1 MIPFRSRYFST
12 AALILVVLLPSSLQA
27 QPARTARV
35 QVTVV
40 DPSSAVVPEATVDL
54 VGLEQ
59 ATQAAT
65 MPSAKTSATGV
76 AIIEGVA
83 PGRYSIRASFPGF
96 DLGLL
101 RDVRLRA
108 GDNRHVVVLP
118 LQRLEDTVTVS
129 QDTQAAAADRRRS
142 EFGLQIADDLL
153 QTLADDPL
161 ELARQISELAGPDAI
176 VRVDS
181 FEGQALP
188 PKAQIKSIHVVR
200 DQFAAETA
208 QPGSTFVDV
217 VTQPGVG
224 PIRGNL
230 SFTLRTPSA
239 TGMSRFAPTRAPEE
253 FSNVAGNAG
262 GTLVRGKTSFSANL
276 NRMSTIVTPILNAA
290 LPNGTRAET
299 LNIEQPNTQLSSNVV
314 VDHAIT
320 RDQTLRV
327 SFNSGL
333 FRIENLGVGNFDLP
347 ERAFTNENF
356 QRTIRV
362 QEAGPIGRRTFINT
376 RFSFGWL
383 DLTQTSA
390 VDAPTIMVQD
400 AFNAGGAQQGLNIRG
415 KQYTVM
421 SDVDHVR
428 GIHSWRFGTQIDGL
442 WFKSDSVFNQLG
454 TYSFSSLDDYNAGRA
469 AVYTQSIGRPV
480 VNYYNLQGAV
490 YVQDDIRVH
499 RGLTFS
505 PGLRYSVQ
513 AQVDD
518 KLAFEPR
525 FGLTWAPSAN
535 GRTTLRGSVGI
546 FHNFMPP
553 PVIEQ
558 SLRLDGEKQKE
569 LVIINPAYPDP
580 GIDAGFVPPTN
591 KYLIGD
597 FNLQRNLRYSA
608 GIDQVVNPRIRFNVL
623 YNYVHQQ
630 QQARGDNLN
639 PSDTITGARPDP
651 NFANIIAIVTDT
663 QIRRHEVFANATFN
677 LAAQAPGIQQALFNW
692 RRLTI
697 NTSYSFIGAQNN
709 SGGFWV
715 VPPTGNVE
723 DDWGPGPADSPY
735 RVQLMVTSSQVRN
748 LQVTGTYL
756 TYAGFPY
763 NWTTGFDDNKD
774 GFLNDRPDGVGL
786 RTLRGDGQQTTNLR
800 VAYTFNIG
808 QTAAGEP
815 AQASRYRVQ
824 LFTVVTNLGNYQNLA
839 GYSGVAT
846 SPFFR
851 QPTQAVN
858 LRKLDFGFSV
868 NF

>member
-1 MIPFRSRYFST
+1 VRTFFRISST
-12 AALILVVLLPSSLQA
+12 AVALLALTCPALLLA

-40 DPSSAVVPEATVDL
+40 DPSSAVVPDAAVDL

-59 ATQAAT
+59 ATQAT
-65 MPSAKTSATGV
+65 TVPSAHTSAAGV
-76 AIIEGVA
+76 AIIEGVQ

-108 GDNRHVVVLP
+108 GDNRHVVILP

-129 QDTQAAAADRRRS
+129 QDTQAAAADRHRS
-142 EFGLQIADDLL
+142 EFGLQITDDLL

-161 ELARQISELAGPDAI
+161 ELARQIAELAGPDAI
-176 VRVDS
+176 MRVDS
-181 FEGQALP
+181 FEGQSLP

-224 PIRGNL
+224 PIRGSL
-230 SFTLRTPSA
+230 SYTLRDPSS
-239 TGMSRFAPTRAPEE
+239 TGKSRFSPVRAPEE
-253 FSNVAGNAG
+253 FTNLAGNASG
-262 GTLVRGKTSFSANL
+262 SLVRNKTSVSANL
-276 NRMSTIVTPILNAA
+276 NRVSTIVRPILNAA
-290 LPNGTRAET
+290 LPEGTRAET
-299 LNIEQPNTQLSSNVV
+299 LDLEQPNTQFSTNVL

-327 SFNSGL
+327 GFNSGL

-362 QEAGPIGRRTFINT
+362 QEAGPIGRRTFLNT

-383 DLTQTSA
+383 DITQTSA
-390 VDAPTIMVQD
+390 ANLPTIMVQD

-421 SDVDHVR
+421 SDIDHVR
-428 GIHSWRFGTQIDGL
+428 GIHSWRAGTQIDGL

-454 TYSFSSLDDYNAGRA
+454 TYSFSSLDDYRAGRP
-469 AVYTQSIGRPV
+469 AVYTRSIGRPV
-480 VNYYNLQGAV
+480 VSYYNLQGAV
-490 YVQDDIRVH
+490 YVQDDVRVH

-518 KLAFEPR
+518 RAAFEPR
-525 FGLTWAPSAN
+525 VGATWAPSAN

-558 SLRLDGEKQKE
+558 SLRLDGEKQRE
-569 LVIINPAYPDP
+569 LVIINPPYPDP
-580 GIDAGFVPPTN
+580 GIDAGFIPPTN

-608 GIDQVVNPRIRFNVL
+608 GFDQVVNPRLRFNVL

-630 QQARGDNLN
+630 QQARGKDLN
-639 PSDTITGARPDP
+639 APDKISGIRPDP
-651 NFANIIAIVTDT
+651 NFASIIEIVTDT
-663 QIRRHEVFANATFN
+663 EIRRHELFANATINF
-677 LAAQAPGIQQALFNW
+677 AAQLPAAQQSRFNW
-692 RRLTI
+692 RRLNI
-697 NTSYSFIGAQNN
+697 NASYSFIGAQNN
-709 SGGFWV
+709 SGGPWV
-715 VPPTGNVE
+715 VPPTGNIA
-723 DDWGPGPADSPY
+723 DDWGRGPADSPY
-735 RVQLMVTSSQVRN
+735 RVQLMATSSQIRN

-756 TYAGFPY
+756 TYAGSPY
-763 NWTTGFDDNKD
+763 NWTTGYDDNRD
-774 GFLNDRPDGVGL
+774 GFLNDRPTGIGL
-786 RTLRGDGQQTTNLR
+786 RTLRGDGQQTVNLR
-800 VAYTFNIG
+800 AAYTFNMGGSIP
-808 QTAAGEP
+808 GEP
-815 AQASRYRVQ
+815 ARANRYRVQ

-839 GYSGVAT
+839 SYSGVAT

-858 LRKLDFGFSV
+858 LRKLDFGFNV

>member
-1 MIPFRSRYFST
+1 MIRFGSRLLST
-12 AALILVVLLPSSLQA
+12 SALIIALLLPAGLYAQA
-27 QPARTARV
+27 ARTSRV

-59 ATQAAT
+59 ATQAST
-65 MPSAKTSATGV
+65 VPSARTSDAGV
-76 AIIEGVA
+76 AIIEGVQ

-142 EFGLQIADDLL
+142 EFGVQIADDLL

-161 ELARQISELAGPDAI
+161 ELARQIAELAGPDAI
-176 VRVDS
+176 MRVDS
-181 FEGQALP
+181 FEGQSLP

-224 PIRGNL
+224 PVRGSL
-230 SFTLRTPSA
+230 SFTLRDPSS
-239 TGMSRFAPTRAPEE
+239 TGKSRFSPERAPEE
-253 FSNVAGNAG
+253 FTNLAGNAG
-262 GTLVRGKTSFSANL
+262 GSLVRNKTSFSANL
-276 NRMSTIVTPILNAA
+276 NRVSTIMTPILNAA
-290 LPNGTRAET
+290 LPDGTRAET
-299 LNIEQPNTQLSSNVV
+299 LNITTPNTQLSTNVI

-327 SFNSGL
+327 GFNSGL
-333 FRIENLGVGNFDLP
+333 FRVENLGVGNFDLP

-383 DLTQTSA
+383 DITQTSA
-390 VDAPTIMVQD
+390 VNLPTIMVQD

-415 KQYTVM
+415 KQYSVM
-421 SDVDHVR
+421 SDIDHVR
-428 GIHSWRFGTQIDGL
+428 GIHSWRAGTQIDGL

-454 TYSFSSLDDYNAGRA
+454 TYSFSSLDDYRAGRP
-469 AVYTQSIGRPV
+469 AVYTRSVGRPV
-480 VNYYNLQGAV
+480 VSYYNLQGAV
-490 YVQDDIRVH
+490 YAQDDIRVR

-518 KLAFEPR
+518 RMAFEPR
-525 FGLTWAPSAN
+525 FGATWAPSAN
-535 GRTTLRGSVGI
+535 GRTTLRGSIGV

-558 SLRLDGEKQKE
+558 SLRLDGEKQRE
-569 LVIINPAYPDP
+569 LVMIDPPYPDP
-580 GIDAGFVPPTN
+580 GIDAGFIPPTN

-608 GIDQVVNPRIRFNVL
+608 GIDQVVNPRLRFNVL

-630 QQARGDNLN
+630 QQARGDDQNAPVN
-639 PSDTITGARPDP
+639 GIRPDP
-651 NFANIIAIVTDT
+651 NFASIIAIVTDT
-663 QIRRHEVFANATFN
+663 EIRRHELFANATIN
-677 LAAQAPGIQQALFNW
+677 LAAGSPAVQQARFNW
-692 RRLTI
+692 RRVNI
-697 NTSYSFIGAQNN
+697 NASYSFIGAQNN
-709 SGGFWV
+709 SGGPWV
-715 VPPTGNVE
+715 VPPTGNIA

-735 RVQLMVTSSQVRN
+735 RVQLMVTSTQVRN
-748 LQVTGTYL
+748 LQITGTYL

-763 NWTTGFDDNKD
+763 NWTTGFDDNRD
-774 GFLNDRPDGVGL
+774 GFLNDRPAGIGL
-786 RTLRGDGQQTTNLR
+786 RTLRGEGQQTVNLR
-800 VAYTFNIG
+800 AAYTFIMG
-808 QTAAGEP
+808 GSVTGEP

-839 GYSGVAT
+839 GYSGVST

-858 LRKLDFGFSV
+858 LRKLDFGFNV

>member
-1 MIPFRSRYFST
+1 MIGFRARCFST
-12 AALILVVLLPSSLQA
+12 PAFILALLLPAGLQA

-40 DPSSAVVPEATVDL
+40 DPSSAVVPDATVDL

-59 ATQAAT
+59 ATQSVT
-65 MPSAKTSATGV
+65 VPSGKTSGAGV

-118 LQRLEDTVTVS
+118 LLRLEDTVTVS

-142 EFGLQIADDLL
+142 EFGVQIADDLL

-161 ELARQISELAGPDAI
+161 ELARQIAELAGPDAI

-181 FEGQALP
+181 FEGQSLP

-217 VTQPGVG
+217 VTQPGIG
-224 PIRGNL
+224 PIRGSL
-230 SFTLRTPSA
+230 SFTLRDPSA
-239 TGMSRFAPTRAPEE
+239 TGQSRFTSTRAPED
-253 FSNVAGNAG
+253 FSNLAGNAG
-262 GTLVRGKTSFSANL
+262 GSLVRGKTSFSANL

-290 LPNGTRAET
+290 LPDGTRAET
-299 LNIEQPNTQLSSNVV
+299 LDIEQPNSQLSTNIL

-327 SFNSGL
+327 GFNSGL

-347 ERAFTNENF
+347 ERAFTNENL

-376 RFSFGWL
+376 RLSFGWL
-383 DLTQTSA
+383 EITQTSA
-390 VDAPTIMVQD
+390 VNAPTVIVQD
-400 AFNAGGAQQGLNIRG
+400 AFNAGGAQQGLNIRA

-428 GIHSWRFGTQIDGL
+428 GIQSWRFGTQIDGFL
-442 WFKSDSVFNQLG
+442 FKSDSVFNQLG
-454 TYSFSSLDDYNAGRA
+454 TYSFSSLDDYRAGRP
-469 AVYTQSIGRPV
+469 AVYTRSIGRPV
-480 VNYYNLQGAV
+480 VSYYNVQGAV

-518 KLAFEPR
+518 KMAFEPR
-525 FGLTWAPSAN
+525 FGLTWAPSAS
-535 GRTTLRGSVGI
+535 GRTTLRGSVGL

-553 PVIEQ
+553 PIIEQ
-558 SLRLDGEKQKE
+558 SLRLDGEKQRE
-569 LVIINPAYPDP
+569 LVIINPPYPDP
-580 GIDAGFVPPTN
+580 GIDSGAVPPTN
-591 KYLIGD
+591 KYVIGD

-608 GIDQVVNPRIRFNVL
+608 GVDQVVNPRLRFNVL

-630 QQARGDNLN
+630 QQARGHDLN
-639 PSDTITGARPDP
+639 AAAGGVRPDP
-651 NFANIIAIVTDT
+651 DFANVIEIITDT
-663 QIRRHEVFANATFN
+663 QIRRHELFANATFN
-677 LAAQAPGIQQALFNW
+677 LAAQAPGVQQALFNW
-692 RRLTI
+692 RRLNI
-697 NTSYSFIGAQNN
+697 NASYSLIGAQNN
-709 SGGFWV
+709 SGGPWV
-715 VPPTGNVE
+715 VPPTGNIE

-763 NWTTGFDDNKD
+763 TWTTGFDDNRD
-774 GFLNDRPDGVGL
+774 GFLNDRPAGVGL

-808 QTAAGEP
+808 RSATGEP
-815 AQASRYRVQ
+815 SQANRYRVQ
-824 LFTVVTNLGNYQNLA
+824 LFTVVTNLGNYQNLG

-851 QPTQAVN
+851 QPTFATN